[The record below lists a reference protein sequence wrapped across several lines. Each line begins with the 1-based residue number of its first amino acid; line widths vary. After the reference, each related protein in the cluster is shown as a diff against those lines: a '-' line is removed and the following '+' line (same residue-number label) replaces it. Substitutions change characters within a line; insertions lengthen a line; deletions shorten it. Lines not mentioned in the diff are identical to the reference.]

1 MAEPTSVSTPS
12 LLSKLLTAAQ
22 FEDKKPAA
30 ALMIQKGFSKSE
42 ENADPTAR
50 FVSGLAAVLHNIDT
64 TSGRYEKGQVLDVV
78 AQIDRMV
85 NEQLN
90 AVFHHPTFQSMEGQW
105 RGIAGLIES
114 TNFASNITI
123 DLLDVSKEELH
134 QDFDSNST
142 DVFSGSLFS
151 KVYKTEYD
159 QYGGRP
165 YGCLLGLYDFATTP
179 RDLFWLRNMSKV
191 ASASHAPFIA
201 AVNPEFFG
209 CKSIEEVEA
218 IRDLDGVF
226 AQPKMSSWMALRDTA
241 EASYLGL
248 TFPRYVARLPWDP
261 ERNPSPG
268 LRFTE
273 ETNGDRRNYL
283 WASSALLMAR
293 NLVRSFEQSGWCQ
306 YIRGP
311 RGGGLIQG
319 LPVDTFN
326 VRGEDEIRM
335 PVEICIQDFRELEFS
350 RNGIMS
356 LVYRKGSGDAAFFSA
371 TAIKL
376 PKEFKDHK
384 DSENSQLVANLS
396 YTFSVSRVAH
406 YIKSMVRDNIG
417 DNSNEDTVGKLLNN
431 WLAQY
436 TTSQVTPGDLTMRRF
451 PFKSSKAAVMAKPGR
466 IGYYDCTVEILPHIQ
481 FEGLDVELR
490 LESRLG

>member
-1 MAEPTSVSTPS
+1 
-12 LLSKLLTAAQ
+12 
-22 FEDKKPAA
+22 
-30 ALMIQKGFSKSE
+30 
-42 ENADPTAR
+42 
-50 FVSGLAAVLHNIDT
+50 
-64 TSGRYEKGQVLDVV
+64 
-78 AQIDRMV
+78 
-85 NEQLN
+85 
-90 AVFHHPTFQSMEGQW
+90 
-105 RGIAGLIES
+105 
-114 TNFASNITI
+114 
-123 DLLDVSKEELH
+123 
-134 QDFDSNST
+134 
-142 DVFSGSLFS
+142 
-151 KVYKTEYD
+151 
-159 QYGGRP
+159 
-165 YGCLLGLYDFATTP
+165 
-179 RDLFWLRNMSKV
+179 
-191 ASASHAPFIA
+191 
-201 AVNPEFFG
+201 
-209 CKSIEEVEA
+209 
-218 IRDLDGVF
+218 
-226 AQPKMSSWMALRDTA
+226 
-241 EASYLGL
+241 
-248 TFPRYVARLPWDP
+248 
-261 ERNPSPG
+261 
-268 LRFTE
+268 FTE
-273 ETNGDRRNYL
+273 ETQGDRKNYL